1 MTKRNIN
8 LINKKYQHMIAD
20 IDVEASG
27 LDVWLNRP
35 YLFSGS
41 DASCTFM
48 PFELFEDKKD
58 PFKACVRAV
67 NAQLR
72 DEAVAIDPKAW
83 DEGRGV

>member
-1 MTKRNIN
+1 MAIRNIH
-8 LINKKYQHMIAD
+8 LIFKKYQHMIAD
-20 IDVEASG
+20 IDVEPSG
-27 LDVWLNRP
+27 LDVWLKRP

-58 PFKACVRAV
+58 PFKSCVWAV
-67 NAQLR
+67 NQQLR
-72 DEAVAIDPKAW
+72 EEAVAIDPKDW